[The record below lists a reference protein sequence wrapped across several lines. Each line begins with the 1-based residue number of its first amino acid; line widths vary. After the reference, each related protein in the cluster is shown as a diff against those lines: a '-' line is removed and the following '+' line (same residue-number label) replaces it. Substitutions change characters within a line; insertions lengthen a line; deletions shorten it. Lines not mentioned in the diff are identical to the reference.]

1 VVGGCHSSNSKIAY
15 FMHNTSVSISLNEIY
30 FAYHNRYVDHVGT
43 SYLHRVIVIQQ
54 NTLWFV
60 VFYHRMSSSDTG

>member
-1 VVGGCHSSNSKIAY
+1 
-15 FMHNTSVSISLNEIY
+15 MHNTSVSISLNEIY
-30 FAYHNRYVDHVGT
+30 FAYHHRYVDHVGT
-43 SYLHRVIVIQQ
+43 CYLHRVIVIQQ